1 MSENKGSILVSQF
14 VKEYSEITN
23 EGQRKQYLKKHITRT
38 YCPLFEKM
46 NMLKIMNDKA
56 VVDNEDT
63 EKYINMTVSKLNT
76 MIAVLILYT
85 DIKVEKDEENKPKT
99 WECYDLLQSTGL
111 FSKILEFIGKDI
123 EELMLVQKEVM
134 DTWHMKNSSTRA
146 FITSLVNKSVDRF
159 GVVAGAGMQEL
170 SNILDD
176 EQKMNKAY
184 SLFDNFLNKIRK

>member
-159 GVVAGAGMQEL
+159 GVVTGAGMQEL

>member
-99 WECYDLLQSTGL
+99 WECYDLLQSTGV

>member
-1 MSENKGSILVSQF
+1 MSENKESILVTQF
-14 VKEYSEITN
+14 VKEYSEIAN

>member
-99 WECYDLLQSTGL
+99 WECYDLLESSGL
-111 FSKILEFIGKDI
+111 FSKILEFIG
-123 EELMLVQKEVM
+123 
-134 DTWHMKNSSTRA
+134 
-146 FITSLVNKSVDRF
+146 
-159 GVVAGAGMQEL
+159 
-170 SNILDD
+170 
-176 EQKMNKAY
+176 
-184 SLFDNFLNKIRK
+184 